1 MVKGTVRVL
10 ALAAVASSALTAC
23 GSKPASTS
31 SSGSSGSA
39 SGGAAGGQA
48 LNACMVLDTG
58 GVDDRS
64 FNQSAW
70 QGMKDAQ
77 AANSNIKI
85 SYVPSQSDQD
95 YIPNLKNEVAK
106 GCGTTIAV
114 GGLMTDAVK
123 ATAGQNTTKRF
134 AIIDSKTGQPNVY
147 GIQF

>member
-10 ALAAVASSALTAC
+10 ALAAVASVALAGC
-23 GSKPASTS
+23 GSKPSSSS
-31 SSGSSGSA
+31 SSGTSGAGGSA
-39 SGGAAGGQA
+39 SSSAGASGQA

-95 YIPNLKNEVAK
+95 YIPNLKNEIAK
-106 GCGTTIAV
+106 GCDTTIAV

-134 AIIDSKTGQPNVY
+134 A
-147 GIQF
+147 

>member
-10 ALAAVASSALTAC
+10 ALAAVASVALTAC

-39 SGGAAGGQA
+39 SGGAGGGQA

-64 FNQSAW
+64 FNQSSW

-77 AANSNIKI
+77 ASNSNIKI

-95 YIPNLKNEVAK
+95 YRPNLTNEVNK
-106 GCGTTIAV
+106 GCDTTIAV

-123 ATAGQNTTKRF
+123 EIAAKYPNKQF
-134 AIIDSKTGQPNVY
+134 AEIDSA
-147 GIQF
+147 